1 LIYMLNGL
9 GAETGVLLPAVSEA
23 SAFIES
29 RLDHRLPSR
38 EYQAWCAATYK

>member
-1 LIYMLNGL
+1 MLNGL
-9 GAETGVLLPAVSEA
+9 GADTGVALEAVSEA

-38 EYQAWCAATYK
+38 HFQAVAGRT